1 MNVDGMLK
9 LCWLIANEE
18 AKHLGEAEIAPLHF
32 MLGVMKIVD
41 PEFPNQLDKTGVSS
55 DEWAEMC
62 KAAQSIRHYIDIKPD
77 CIARKRRKLRAR
89 LAEEQRRQPTTQG
102 GMLHRSASLKRAFH
116 DACLFKEGGILRLRS
131 LVQSLFELE
140 LVSLDDI
147 KG

>member
-1 MNVDGMLK
+1 MNVDGLLK

-18 AKHLGEAEIAPLHF
+18 AKHLGAAEIAPLHF
-32 MLGVMKIVD
+32 MLGVMKIID
-41 PEFPNQLDKTGVSS
+41 PEFPDRLDKTGVSS

-62 KAAQSIRHYIDIKPD
+62 KAAQGIRHYIDIKPD
-77 CIARKRRKLRAR
+77 CVVRKRRKLRAR
-89 LAEEQRRQPTTQG
+89 LAEEQKHPPIEQEG
-102 GMLHRSASLKRAFH
+102 VLHRSASLKRAFH
-116 DACLFKEGGILRLRS
+116 DACLFEECGILRLRT

>member
-1 MNVDGMLK
+1 MNVDGLLK

-55 DEWAEMC
+55 DEWVEMC
-62 KAAQSIRHYIDIKPD
+62 KGAQSIRHYIDIKPD

-89 LAEEQRRQPTTQG
+89 LVGEQKHPPIEQEEA
-102 GMLHRSASLKRAFH
+102 LHRSASLKRAFH
-116 DACLFKEGGILRLRS
+116 DACLFEEGGILCLRT

-147 KG
+147 NG